1 LTIPQCDA
9 KKSAMKRYLYD
20 PIKTDLLK
28 KMVILTGPRQIGKTW
43 LAKEL
48 MTEFKR
54 SQYLNY
60 DHMGDAGIIRSHSW
74 PLNAGMLVLD
84 EIHKMNGWKM
94 FIKGIYDTRPENQ
107 AILITGSARLDTY
120 RQAGESLSGR
130 YFHFRL
136 HPISVRELHSSMT
149 PDEALTQLNRL
160 GGFPEP
166 FLSGSETEAARWR
179 NQYYTDLIR
188 EDILEFGRLQEIRAM
203 RLLLELLRS
212 RVGSSLSYT
221 SLAGD
226 LQIAP
231 NTVRRYI
238 DILESLCIIFTV
250 RPIHANVARA
260 ILREPKIYFYD
271 SGFVQGDEGVR
282 LENTCAVCLLKHVQ
296 HRQDLLGED
305 MALNYLRT
313 RDGKEIDFVL
323 TRDGKATHLIEVKL
337 SSDSP
342 SPALHLFAKKMPE
355 AETCQLV
362 QNLRREQQQDGVAIL
377 MAAKWLSDLSA

>member
-1 LTIPQCDA
+1 
-9 KKSAMKRYLYD
+9 MKRYLYD
-20 PIKTDLLK
+20 PIKTDLPR
-28 KMVILTGPRQIGKTW
+28 KMVMLTGPRQIGKTW

-54 SQYLNY
+54 PQYLNY
-60 DHMGDAGIIRSHSW
+60 DHVDDAGIIRSHSW
-74 PLNAGMLVLD
+74 PLNADMLVLD

-94 FIKGIYDTRPENQ
+94 FVKGIYDTRPEHQ
-107 AILITGSARLDTY
+107 AIMITGSSRLDTY
-120 RQAGESLSGR
+120 RQSGESLAGR
-130 YFHFRL
+130 YFHYRL
-136 HPISVRELHSSMT
+136 HPITVRELQDSLS
-149 PDEALTQLNRL
+149 PDEALAQLNRL

-179 NQYYTDLIR
+179 AQYYTDLIR

-212 RVGSSLSYT
+212 RVGSPLSYT
-221 SLAGD
+221 SVAGD

-238 DILESLCIIFTV
+238 DILENLYIVFSV
-250 RPIHANVARA
+250 RPFHTNVARA

-271 SGFVQGDEGVR
+271 SGFVKGDEGVR

-296 HRQDLLGED
+296 YRQDLAGED
-305 MALNYLRT
+305 MALNYIRT

-337 SSDSP
+337 SEQTP
-342 SPALHLFAKKMPE
+342 SPALSLFAKKTPE
-355 AETCQLV
+355 AAACQLV
-362 QNLRREQQQDGVAIL
+362 QNLRREQQRGDVAIL
-377 MAAKWLSDLSA
+377 MAAKWLAGLAA